1 MFRTSRLANSSFILV
16 AVAVSVFAAAARGSA
31 QDEKDPHRPPC
42 AGAYCKK
49 IKSFLRKHYCGES
62 PFGNGPGDG
71 CDIRLKPVVGADFS
85 KKPGPGVDVKA
96 DYKCEWN
103 TSKEEAECKQ
113 DREPSPD
120 VHDIVISQLRKLGLP
135 AKANGK
141 TYFTVWESTHEG
153 WTVAE
158 ADYSNLVGGD
168 LELCRVIVLIDKNS
182 QVTVVRKVPFQ
193 KTDSEVP
200 AVTEWSLLDLAD
212 ADGDGQVEII
222 LQGDAYENH
231 WLEVVSIRNGSPKTL
246 FSGLG
251 YYL

>member
-16 AVAVSVFAAAARGSA
+16 AVVVSVFAVAARASA

-42 AGAYCKK
+42 ASIYCKK
-49 IKSFLRKHYCGES
+49 IKSFLRKHYCGEA
-62 PFGNGPGDG
+62 PFGNGPDDG
-71 CDIRLKPVVGADFS
+71 CDIRLKAVPGADFS
-85 KKPGPGVDVKA
+85 KKPGPGVNVQA
-96 DYKCEWN
+96 GYRCEWN

-120 VHDIVISQLRKLGLP
+120 VHDILISQLRKLGLP

-141 TYFTVWESTHEG
+141 TYFTVWESMPEG
-153 WTVAE
+153 WSVAE
-158 ADYSNLVGGD
+158 ADYANLVGGD
-168 LELCRVIVLIDKNS
+168 LELCRVIVRIDKNS
-182 QVTVVRKVPFQ
+182 QVAVIRKLPFQ